1 MTNSTRRLRHIL
13 SANLHA
19 VLDRAEDPAKMLRAV
34 LHEMDEA
41 RSEARRAVERLGEE
55 RAAFKKDL
63 DKARGDAAR
72 WQSRA
77 EAALAAGDEDRARTA
92 VEHRYE
98 AQKRVSDLEE
108 RHGAA
113 TQTIERLQRDLD
125 RLDEKSTEVR
135 ERCRS
140 LAERHRDRRL
150 AARYA
155 SPADACLERSRERWD
170 RIQSRLERIEAQ
182 IEAYELSERPRLDDS
197 AAAAVEAELEA
208 LKQRMRTA

>member
-1 MTNSTRRLRHIL
+1 MTTSTRRLRHIL

-41 RSEARRAVERLGEE
+41 RSEARRAIERLEAE
-55 RAAFKKDL
+55 RTEFKEDL

-77 EAALAAGDEDRARTA
+77 EGALAEGDEDRARTA

-98 AQKRVSDLEE
+98 AQRQVADLEK
-108 RHGAA
+108 RHASA
-113 TQTIERLQRDLD
+113 VETIARLQRDLD
-125 RLDEKSTEVR
+125 RLEAKSTEVR
-135 ERCRS
+135 ERCRT
-140 LAERHRDRRL
+140 LAERHRDQRL

-170 RIQSRLERIEAQ
+170 RIQTRLERIEAQ
-182 IEAYELSERPRLDDS
+182 IEAYDLCERDVIDES
-197 AAAAVEAELEA
+197 AAAAVDAELEA
-208 LKQRMRTA
+208 LKQRMRTG